1 MRYLRI
7 ILWTALT
14 LVASAAFAQ
23 NEANR
28 NRLSEI
34 EKMEVT
40 AKKGGPKFD
49 RFGIRLLPEIGYGA
63 HLVKSEDF
71 RSQGLDS
78 GQAYLQA
85 LDVFYRPFVW
95 GSVHIGAGIGM
106 DWFTTRDLIFV
117 QDDERNIMV
126 APLVKLDELGEPDGK
141 ENDKDSKYRSSVR
154 EWTVMVPATLQ
165 FHFGKATVKLGAEA
179 LYSFSPKVRLDITR
193 KDFREFTESKGA
205 RIQHFNY
212 DFLAAVTWG
221 HFGVF
226 GKFQPA
232 SARRFPE
239 PGPQPS
245 DSAPYSLSSAEVNFR
260 RFCLSL

>member
-1 MRYLRI
+1 MKMKYLRI
-7 ILWTALT
+7 ILWAALT

-28 NRLSEI
+28 KRLSEI

-63 HLVKSEDF
+63 HLVRSEDF

-106 DWFTTRDLIFV
+106 DWFKIRDLLFV
-117 QDDERNIMV
+117 QDDEHNVMV
-126 APLVKLDELGEPDGK
+126 APFPEEVK
-141 ENDKDSKYRSSVR
+141 DKDSKYRSSVTK
-154 EWTVMVPATLQ
+154 WTVTVPATLQ
-165 FHFGKATVKLGAEA
+165 FHFGKATLRLGAEA
-179 LYSFSPKVRLDITR
+179 QYSFAPKVRLDIT
-193 KDFREFTESKGA
+193 KEDFREFTESKGA
-205 RIQHFNY
+205 RIQPFGY
-212 DFLAAVTWG
+212 DFLAAVSFG
-221 HFGVF
+221 HFGVY

-239 PGPQPS
+239 PGPTFS
-245 DSAPYSLSSAEVNFR
+245 TWTVGI
-260 RFCLSL
+260 CLTTF

>member
-1 MRYLRI
+1 MKYLRI
-7 ILWTALT
+7 TMIWAALM

-28 NRLSEI
+28 NRLSDI
-34 EKMEVT
+34 EKMEVKV
-40 AKKGGPKFD
+40 KKGSSVKFD

-63 HLVKSEDF
+63 HLVRSEDF

-85 LDVFYRPFVW
+85 LDVFYRPFSW
-95 GSVHIGAGIGM
+95 GSVHLGAAAGL
-106 DWFTTRDLIFV
+106 DWFKVRDLLFV
-117 QDDERNIMV
+117 QDDDHNIMV
-126 APLVKLDELGEPDGK
+126 APLDEI
-141 ENDKDSKYRSSVR
+141 DKDKKSKYRSSVT

-165 FHFGKATVKLGAEA
+165 FHFGKATLRLGAEA
-179 LYSFSPKVRLDITR
+179 LYSFAPKVRLDISK

-212 DFLAAVTWG
+212 DFLAAVSWG

-239 PGPQPS
+239 PGPT
-245 DSAPYSLSSAEVNFR
+245 LSTWTVGL
-260 RFCLSL
+260 CLTTF

>member
-106 DWFTTRDLIFV
+106 DWFTTRDVIFV

-212 DFLAAVTWG
+212 DFLAAVSWG

-239 PGPQPS
+239 PGIT
-245 DSAPYSLSSAEVNFR
+245 LSTWTVGL
-260 RFCLSL
+260 CLTTF

>member
-1 MRYLRI
+1 MKMKTMRI
-7 ILWTALT
+7 TLWAALT

-106 DWFTTRDLIFV
+106 DWFKIRDLLFV
-117 QDDERNIMV
+117 QDDEHNVMV
-126 APLVKLDELGEPDGK
+126 APFPEEVK
-141 ENDKDSKYRSSVR
+141 DKDSKYRSSVTK
-154 EWTVMVPATLQ
+154 WTVTVPATLQ
-165 FHFGKATVKLGAEA
+165 FHFGKATLRLGAEA
-179 LYSFSPKVRLDITR
+179 QYSFAPRVRLDITK

-205 RIQHFNY
+205 RIRPFGY
-212 DFLAAVTWG
+212 DFLAAVSFG
-221 HFGVF
+221 HFGVY

-239 PGPQPS
+239 PGPTFS
-245 DSAPYSLSSAEVNFR
+245 TWTVGV
-260 RFCLSL
+260 CLTTF

>member
-1 MRYLRI
+1 MKYAKI
-7 ILWTALT
+7 ILWAALT

-23 NEANR
+23 TEANR

-34 EKMEVT
+34 EQMEVK

-71 RSQGLDS
+71 HSQGLDS

-95 GSVHIGAGIGM
+95 GSVHVGAAIGM
-106 DWFTTRDLIFV
+106 DWFTIRDMLFV
-117 QDDERNIMV
+117 QDDDHNVMV
-126 APLVKLDELGEPDGK
+126 APFPEEDK
-141 ENDKDSKYRSSVR
+141 EKDAKYRSSVR

-165 FHFGKATVKLGAEA
+165 FHFGKATVRLGAEA
-179 LYSFSPKVRLDITR
+179 LYSFSPKVRLDITK
-193 KDFREFTESKGA
+193 KDFREFTESKGCKI
-205 RIQHFNY
+205 RNFGY
-212 DFLAAVTWG
+212 DFVAAASFG

-239 PGPQPS
+239 PGPTMS
-245 DSAPYSLSSAEVNFR
+245 TWTVGV
-260 RFCLSL
+260 CLTTF

>member
-1 MRYLRI
+1 MKMKYLRI
-7 ILWTALT
+7 TMIWAALM

-28 NRLSEI
+28 NRLSDI
-34 EKMEVT
+34 EKMEVKV
-40 AKKGGPKFD
+40 KKGSSVKFD

-63 HLVKSEDF
+63 HLVRSEDF

-85 LDVFYRPFVW
+85 LDVFYRPFSW
-95 GSVHIGAGIGM
+95 GSVHVGAAIGM
-106 DWFTTRDLIFV
+106 DWFTIRDMLFV
-117 QDDERNIMV
+117 QDDDHNIMV
-126 APLVKLDELGEPDGK
+126 APLDEIDR
-141 ENDKDSKYRSSVR
+141 DKKSKYRSSVT

-165 FHFGKATVKLGAEA
+165 FHFGKATLRLGAEA
-179 LYSFSPKVRLDITR
+179 LYSFAPKVRLDISK

-205 RIQHFNY
+205 RIQPFSY
-212 DFLAAVTWG
+212 DFLAAFSYG

-232 SARRFPE
+232 SARRFPD
-239 PGPQPS
+239 PGPTMS
-245 DSAPYSLSSAEVNFR
+245 TWTVGV
-260 RFCLSL
+260 CLTTF

>member
-1 MRYLRI
+1 MKYLRI
-7 ILWTALT
+7 ILWAALT

-28 NRLSEI
+28 KRLSEI

-63 HLVKSEDF
+63 HLVRSEDF

-106 DWFTTRDLIFV
+106 DWFKIRDLLFV
-117 QDDERNIMV
+117 QDDEHNVMV
-126 APLVKLDELGEPDGK
+126 APFPEEVK
-141 ENDKDSKYRSSVR
+141 DKDSKYRSSVTK
-154 EWTVMVPATLQ
+154 WTVTVPATLQ
-165 FHFGKATVKLGAEA
+165 FHFGKATLRLGAEA
-179 LYSFSPKVRLDITR
+179 QYSFAPKVRLDIT
-193 KDFREFTESKGA
+193 KEDFREFTESKGA
-205 RIQHFNY
+205 RIQPFGY
-212 DFLAAVTWG
+212 DFLAAVSFG
-221 HFGVF
+221 HFGVY

-239 PGPQPS
+239 PGPTFS
-245 DSAPYSLSSAEVNFR
+245 TWTVGI
-260 RFCLSL
+260 CLTTF

>member
-1 MRYLRI
+1 MKMKYLRI
-7 ILWTALT
+7 ILGAALT

-28 NRLSEI
+28 SRLSEI

-63 HLVKSEDF
+63 HLVRSEDF

-106 DWFTTRDLIFV
+106 DWFKIRDLIFV

-126 APLVKLDELGEPDGK
+126 APLVKLDELDELDGK
-141 ENDKDSKYRSSVR
+141 EKDKDSKYRSSVR

-179 LYSFSPKVRLDITR
+179 LYSFSPKVRLDIT
-193 KDFREFTESKGA
+193 KEDFREFTESKGA
-205 RIQHFNY
+205 RIRHFNY
-212 DFLAAVTWG
+212 DFLAAVSWG

-239 PGPQPS
+239 PGPT
-245 DSAPYSLSSAEVNFR
+245 LSTWTVGL
-260 RFCLSL
+260 CLTTF

>member
-193 KDFREFTESKGA
+193 KDFRAFTESKGA

-212 DFLAAVTWG
+212 DFLAAVSWG

-239 PGPQPS
+239 PGPT
-245 DSAPYSLSSAEVNFR
+245 LSTWTVGL
-260 RFCLSL
+260 CLTTF

>member
-14 LVASAAFAQ
+14 LVASVAFAQ

-106 DWFTTRDLIFV
+106 DWFTTRDVIFV

-212 DFLAAVTWG
+212 DFLAAVSWG

-239 PGPQPS
+239 PGIT
-245 DSAPYSLSSAEVNFR
+245 LSTWTVGL
-260 RFCLSL
+260 CLTTF

>member
-1 MRYLRI
+1 MKYGKM
-7 ILWTALT
+7 ILWAALT
-14 LVASAAFAQ
+14 LVASTAFAQ
-23 NEANR
+23 TEANR

-34 EKMEVT
+34 EKMEVK

-49 RFGIRLLPEIGYGA
+49 RFGIRLVPEIGYGA

-95 GSVHIGAGIGM
+95 GSVHVGAAIGM
-106 DWFTTRDLIFV
+106 DWFKIRDMLFV
-117 QDDERNIMV
+117 QDDEHNIMV
-126 APLVKLDELGEPDGK
+126 APFPEEDME
-141 ENDKDSKYRSSVR
+141 KDAKNRSSVTK
-154 EWTVMVPATLQ
+154 WMVTVPATIQ
-165 FHFGKATVKLGAEA
+165 FHFGKATVRLGAEA
-179 LYSFSPKVRLDITR
+179 QYSFAPKVRLDISK

-205 RIQHFNY
+205 KIRNFGY
-212 DFLAAVTWG
+212 DFLAAVSFG
-221 HFGVF
+221 HFGIY

-239 PGPQPS
+239 PGPTMS
-245 DSAPYSLSSAEVNFR
+245 TWTVGV
-260 RFCLSL
+260 CLTTF

>member
-1 MRYLRI
+1 MRYLKI

-126 APLVKLDELGEPDGK
+126 APLVKLDELDDLDGK
-141 ENDKDSKYRSSVR
+141 EKDKDSKYRSSVR

-179 LYSFSPKVRLDITR
+179 LYSFSPKVRLDIT
-193 KDFREFTESKGA
+193 KEDFREFTESKGA
-205 RIQHFNY
+205 RIRHFNY
-212 DFLAAVTWG
+212 DFLAAVSWG

-239 PGPQPS
+239 PGPT
-245 DSAPYSLSSAEVNFR
+245 LSTWTVGL
-260 RFCLSL
+260 CLTTF

>member
-63 HLVKSEDF
+63 HLVRSEDF

-165 FHFGKATVKLGAEA
+165 FHFGKATVRLGAEA
-179 LYSFSPKVRLDITR
+179 LYSFSPKVRLDITQ
-193 KDFREFTESKGA
+193 KDFRDFTESKGCKI
-205 RIQHFNY
+205 RNFGY
-212 DFLAAVTWG
+212 DFVAAASFG

-226 GKFQPA
+226 GKFRPA

-239 PGPQPS
+239 PGPTMS
-245 DSAPYSLSSAEVNFR
+245 TWTVGV
-260 RFCLSL
+260 CLTTF

>member
-106 DWFTTRDLIFV
+106 DWFTTRDVIFV

-212 DFLAAVTWG
+212 DFLAAVSWG

-239 PGPQPS
+239 PGPT
-245 DSAPYSLSSAEVNFR
+245 LSTWTVGL
-260 RFCLSL
+260 CLTTF

>member
-1 MRYLRI
+1 MKMKYLRI
-7 ILWTALT
+7 ILWAALT

-28 NRLSEI
+28 KRLSEI

-63 HLVKSEDF
+63 HLVRSEDF

-106 DWFTTRDLIFV
+106 DWFKIRDLLFV
-117 QDDERNIMV
+117 QDDEHNVMV
-126 APLVKLDELGEPDGK
+126 APFPEEVK
-141 ENDKDSKYRSSVR
+141 DKDSKYRSSVTK
-154 EWTVMVPATLQ
+154 WTVTVPATLQ
-165 FHFGKATVKLGAEA
+165 FHFGKATLRLGAEA
-179 LYSFSPKVRLDITR
+179 QYSFAPKVRLDIT
-193 KDFREFTESKGA
+193 KEDFREFTESKGA
-205 RIQHFNY
+205 RIQPFGY
-212 DFLAAVTWG
+212 DFLAAVSFG
-221 HFGVF
+221 HFGVY

-239 PGPQPS
+239 PGPTFS
-245 DSAPYSLSSAEVNFR
+245 TWTVGV
-260 RFCLSL
+260 CLTTF

>member
-14 LVASAAFAQ
+14 LVASVAFAQ

-212 DFLAAVTWG
+212 DFLAAVSWG

-239 PGPQPS
+239 PGPTFS
-245 DSAPYSLSSAEVNFR
+245 TWTVGL
-260 RFCLSL
+260 CLTTF

>member
-63 HLVKSEDF
+63 HLVRSEDF

-212 DFLAAVTWG
+212 DFLAAVSWG

-239 PGPQPS
+239 PGPT
-245 DSAPYSLSSAEVNFR
+245 LSTWTVGL
-260 RFCLSL
+260 CLTTF

>member
-1 MRYLRI
+1 MRYLKI

-212 DFLAAVTWG
+212 DFLAAVSWG

-239 PGPQPS
+239 PGIT
-245 DSAPYSLSSAEVNFR
+245 LSTWTVGL
-260 RFCLSL
+260 CLTTF

>member
-14 LVASAAFAQ
+14 LVAAAAFAQ

-212 DFLAAVTWG
+212 DFLAAVSWG

-239 PGPQPS
+239 PGPT
-245 DSAPYSLSSAEVNFR
+245 LSTWTVGL
-260 RFCLSL
+260 CLTTF

>member
-212 DFLAAVTWG
+212 DFLAAVSWG

-239 PGPQPS
+239 PGPT
-245 DSAPYSLSSAEVNFR
+245 LSTWTVGL
-260 RFCLSL
+260 CLTTF

>member
-95 GSVHIGAGIGM
+95 GSVHIGAGIGR

-212 DFLAAVTWG
+212 DFLAAVSWG

-239 PGPQPS
+239 PGIT
-245 DSAPYSLSSAEVNFR
+245 LSTWTVGL
-260 RFCLSL
+260 CLTTF

>member
-1 MRYLRI
+1 MRYLKI

-95 GSVHIGAGIGM
+95 GSVHIGAGICM

-212 DFLAAVTWG
+212 DFLAAVSWG

-239 PGPQPS
+239 PGPT
-245 DSAPYSLSSAEVNFR
+245 LSTWTVGL
-260 RFCLSL
+260 CLTTF

>member
-14 LVASAAFAQ
+14 LVASVAFAQ

-212 DFLAAVTWG
+212 DFLAAVSWG

-239 PGPQPS
+239 PGPT
-245 DSAPYSLSSAEVNFR
+245 LSTWTVGL
-260 RFCLSL
+260 CLTTF

>member
-1 MRYLRI
+1 MKMKYLRI
-7 ILWTALT
+7 ILWAALT

-28 NRLSEI
+28 KRLSEI

-63 HLVKSEDF
+63 HLVRSEDF

-106 DWFTTRDLIFV
+106 DWFKIRDLLFV
-117 QDDERNIMV
+117 QDDEHNVMV
-126 APLVKLDELGEPDGK
+126 APFPEEVK
-141 ENDKDSKYRSSVR
+141 DKDSKYRSSVTK
-154 EWTVMVPATLQ
+154 WTVTVPATLQ
-165 FHFGKATVKLGAEA
+165 FHFGKATLRLGAEA
-179 LYSFSPKVRLDITR
+179 QYSFAPRVRLDITK

-205 RIQHFNY
+205 RIRPFGY
-212 DFLAAVTWG
+212 DFLAAVSFG
-221 HFGVF
+221 HFGVY

-239 PGPQPS
+239 PGPTFS
-245 DSAPYSLSSAEVNFR
+245 TWTVGV
-260 RFCLSL
+260 CLTTF

>member
-1 MRYLRI
+1 MKYWKI
-7 ILWTALT
+7 VLWAALT
-14 LVASAAFAQ
+14 LVASAASAQ
-23 NEANR
+23 TEANR
-28 NRLSEI
+28 NRLAEI

-212 DFLAAVTWG
+212 DFLAAVSWG

-239 PGPQPS
+239 PGPT
-245 DSAPYSLSSAEVNFR
+245 LSTWTVGL
-260 RFCLSL
+260 CLTTF